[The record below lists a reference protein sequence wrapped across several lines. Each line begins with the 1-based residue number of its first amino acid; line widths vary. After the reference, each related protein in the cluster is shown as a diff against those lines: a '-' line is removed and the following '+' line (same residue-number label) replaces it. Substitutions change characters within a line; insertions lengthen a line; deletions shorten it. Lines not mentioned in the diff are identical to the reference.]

1 MLRIKRPLK
10 LMSGYFSE
18 MNGFDPSVLRKFQKL
33 KQELKNKKIEYQH
46 IKSIFSTDPSGIL

>member
-1 MLRIKRPLK
+1 
-10 LMSGYFSE
+10 

-33 KQELKNKKIEYQH
+33 KQEFKNKKREYQH